1 MSLKTVLIGSTG
13 LIGSQFLVCLETED
27 DLEVNAIT
35 RRTISGLDSKDF
47 IKQSDNLHVKSPY
60 VSKEDAR
67 TIDIGTQCPV

>member
-35 RRTISGLDSKDF
+35 RKTISGLDSKDF
-47 IKQSDNLHVKSPY
+47 IKQSDNLHVKSPIL
-60 VSKEDAR
+60 VLQPD
-67 TIDIGTQCPV
+67 

>member
-35 RRTISGLDSKDF
+35 RRTISSLDSKDF
-47 IKQSDNLHVKSPY
+47 IKQSDTLQVKSIFLVLQP
-60 VSKEDAR
+60 D
-67 TIDIGTQCPV
+67 